1 MRVLI
6 IDDSEYKYTQIKDSL
21 DRLVSPWI
29 TWCRSRD
36 TGLASI
42 IKHNIKQDFEPFD
55 LIITDNILPIYDDEK
70 DLKPY
75 AKNIVDEIR
84 RRGLEDLPII
94 VCSSDDIEECDYN
107 YRIKYNASVS
117 LDGIFQTILTDMAA
131 AKKLQER
138 EEKKDCRTCQNMS
151 CKVES
156 SEKPVEDCLG
166 YIHHEERGPVLI
178 KKRKQ
183 VSNENN

>member
-42 IKHNIKQDFEPFD
+42 IRHNLKQDFEPFD
-55 LIITDNILPIYDDEK
+55 LIITDNILPIYDNEK

-131 AKKLQER
+131 YKFQER

-151 CKVES
+151 CRVEN
-156 SEKPVEDCLG
+156 SEKPVKDCLG
-166 YIHHEERGPVLI
+166 YIHHEEKGKV
-178 KKRKQ
+178 KKLVPNK
-183 VSNENN
+183 NKEF

>member
-6 IDDSEYKYTQIKDSL
+6 IDDSKYKYKQIKDSL

-29 TWCRSRD
+29 TWCKSRD
-36 TGLASI
+36 TGLLSI
-42 IKHNIKQDFEPFD
+42 IKHNIRKDFEPFD
-55 LIITDNILPIYDDEK
+55 LIITDNILPTYDDEK

-84 RRGLEDLPII
+84 KMGLEDLPII

-107 YRIKYNASVS
+107 YKIGYNASVS
-117 LDGIFQTILTDMAA
+117 LDEMFRMILTDMTAYQM
-131 AKKLQER
+131 LQES
-138 EEKKDCRTCQNMS
+138 EKKDCRTCQNMS
-151 CKVES
+151 CRVES
-156 SEKPVEDCLG
+156 NEKPVEDCLG
-166 YIHHEERGPVLI
+166 YINHEEKGQVLT

-183 VSNENN
+183 LSNENN